1 VANRQVGSGLTARD
15 RELSHLAGAIARAR
29 ENQAAVVVVRG
40 EPGVGKSALLE
51 AAIAMAPDFQLVQ
64 LRGVAESSGSPV
76 GRWPEPFDKLLERNP
91 DPSGSAVPL
100 RELPKVPKDECTD
113 ALRQFAAGSIKPI
126 LIVVDD
132 SQLFPTW
139 FPMALVDAFTK
150 ELSDTSVFLL
160 LARTELPHVP
170 STLPD
175 SPGALELE
183 LTGFPTIALS
193 ARFLEHRGYGD
204 VSPALLKWLHSQT
217 QGNPNSLIDGYRRLT
232 EKQRTGWDALPPVI
246 PMGLDQVKLF
256 ATPLNE
262 MPSST
267 INALGVVASGHVSEH
282 VRSQVFSEL
291 HLDVDVLQEALSA
304 GVLTKHGD
312 RLEFPSSLVRAAAY
326 HQMPQDLRLVA
337 HAVLARSLG
346 YEGEIEQSAYHAT
359 QLSYELNDRITGHL
373 EHAARV
379 ALSRGDPSNA
389 ARFEESAAAFAESS
403 DGRVRHLISASKMW
417 LMVDEHF
424 RASDCANRAVD
435 SAGTSP
441 MLGEALYQ
449 VARTKLHIS
458 LGDEVIDLMNATVQ
472 SYKGEVIPWAALA
485 HLDSAACS
493 ALVGRHEEAE
503 EQASRAL
510 AIAGLLSSQ
519 LEALTRATVGVVRF
533 LGGRQVDGPA
543 DIEIPVSLLI
553 HQTQTFAAS
562 PHLAYLIGNGTALA
576 GYPNLAIQ
584 WAEWTRQCAD
594 QIGDMPLRTASVLIE
609 TVAHMVMCHFAEA
622 DELAH
627 HSVSLAM
634 QSGLVALAPRA
645 MSYSG
650 YLKAIRLETPGA
662 VERSAQIVGSEQDE
676 NSFPAVQARMTM
688 ALGDLQR
695 GRRVTALV
703 WLHSVVEDFLSDSKN
718 VEFWLTMAPVM
729 GSMLLLTRSESNL
742 SRLHEVSNG
751 SLAPRTDI
759 ATVLSLFEGVVAT
772 DLESAIDRLRKIS
785 SGPATSPIMKAC
797 AELCLGVRLVDGG
810 HTTEGLSHLGIAT
823 GRFQH
828 MGAPGLATLAEQ
840 EMASVTARIGTEV
853 ESPSPSRPLPVGTVT
868 DQAPEPK
875 AGKKSNWEIVLL
887 GGFSVRRD
895 GLDVPF
901 PQSLAA
907 QALKI
912 VAIHQKVSVD
922 ELVEMLWPDAEPGL
936 GSRRLRNIL
945 WRVRGTCG
953 NLLQRNG
960 NFIRLSMDA
969 TTDSSRFVALAT
981 SSLSGN
987 GSPDEIIRLA
997 EEAIA
1002 IYKGE
1007 LLPGDR
1013 YADWAAVEREA
1024 LSRLRARVLDLLLAR
1039 ALEEQRLDHALH
1051 LLELLIDAEPFEESY
1066 YLQAAQI
1073 HAQAG
1078 HPRRAHSTLLRAGKM
1093 LDELGVARST
1103 EFLRIEKSLSLG

>member
-1 VANRQVGSGLTARD
+1 
-15 RELSHLAGAIARAR
+15 LAGAISRAR
-29 ENQAAVVVVRG
+29 DNQAAVVVVRG

-64 LRGVAESSGSPV
+64 LRGVAESAGSPV
-76 GRWPEPFDKLLERNP
+76 GRWPEPFDKLLERNR
-91 DPSGSAVPL
+91 DPAGDAVPL
-100 RELPKVPKDECTD
+100 RDLPPVPTDECTD
-113 ALRQFAAGSIKPI
+113 ALRQLAGGSIKPI

-139 FPMALVDAFTK
+139 FPTALVDAFTK
-150 ELSDTSVFLL
+150 ELRDASVFLL

-170 STLPD
+170 TTLAANP
-175 SPGALELE
+175 SALELE

-193 ARFLEHRGYGD
+193 ARFLEHRGYAD

-217 QGNPNSLIDGYRRLT
+217 QGNPNSLIDGFRRLT
-232 EKQRTGWDALPPVI
+232 ERQRTGWDALPPVI

-262 MPSST
+262 MPSPT
-267 INALGVVASGHVSEH
+267 VNALGVVASGHVNET
-282 VRSQVFSEL
+282 VRSQVFSDL
-291 HLDVDVLQEALSA
+291 HLQADFLQEALSA

-312 RLEFPSSLVRAAAY
+312 RLEFPRALVRAAAY

-337 HAVLARSLG
+337 HAVIARRLG
-346 YEGEIEQSAYHAT
+346 YEGEIEQSAYHAA
-359 QLSYELNDRITGHL
+359 QLSYELNDRISAHL

-379 ALSRGDPSNA
+379 ALSRGDPTSA
-389 ARFEESAAAFAESS
+389 AQHEESAAGFAESD
-403 DGRVRHLISASKMW
+403 DGRVSHLISASKMW

-424 RASDCANRAVD
+424 RASDCAARAVEA
-435 SAGTSP
+435 AGSSP
-441 MLGEALYQ
+441 IRGEALYQ
-449 VARTKLHIS
+449 VARTKLHVS
-458 LGDEVIDLMNATVQ
+458 LGEDVIDLMNATVESCQ
-472 SYKGEVIPWAALA
+472 GEVIPWAALA

-493 ALVGRHEEAE
+493 TLVGRYGQAE

-510 AIAGLLSSQ
+510 AIAGSLSSH

-533 LGGRQVDGPA
+533 LGGFSVDPPA
-543 DIEIPVSLLI
+543 DIEVPVSLLV
-553 HQTQTFAAS
+553 HQTQNFAAS

-576 GYPNLAIQ
+576 GYPDLALQ
-584 WAEWTRQCAD
+584 WAEWTRECAD

-609 TVAHMVMCHFAEA
+609 TVANMVKGQIDEA
-622 DELAH
+622 DELAQ
-627 HSVSLAM
+627 HSVSLAV

-650 YLKAIRLETPGA
+650 YLKAMRLETSSA
-662 VERSAQIVGSEQDE
+662 VELSAQIVGSEQEE

-703 WLHSVVEDFLSDSKN
+703 WLHSVVEDFLSESKN
-718 VEFWLTMAPVM
+718 VELWLTMAPVM

-742 SRLHEVSNG
+742 SRLREVSTG
-751 SLAPRTDI
+751 SLTARADI
-759 ATVLSLFEGVVAT
+759 ATVFSLLEGIVDT
-772 DLESAIDRLRKIS
+772 DLESATAGLRALASK
-785 SGPATSPIMKAC
+785 PKVSPMLQAC
-797 AELCLGVRLVDGG
+797 AQLCLGVRQVDGG
-810 HTTEGLSHLGIAT
+810 YTADGLSHLRTAAGTFERI
-823 GRFQH
+823 
-828 MGAPGLATLAEQ
+828 GAPGLAALADQ
-840 EMASVTARIGTEV
+840 EMLAVSTRVGAEV
-853 ESPSPSRPLPVGTVT
+853 HSPSPVTPSFASTVI
-868 DQAPEPK
+868 DQASDVK
-875 AGKKSNWEIVLL
+875 AGKKSSWEIVLL

-895 GLDVPF
+895 GLEVPF

-987 GSPDEIIRLA
+987 GSPDEITRLA

-1051 LLELLIDAEPFEESY
+1051 LLELLIDTEPFEESY
-1066 YLQAAQI
+1066 YLQAAEI

-1103 EFLRIEKSLSLG
+1103 EFLRIEKSLSLN